1 MFETPGF
8 TGSHTTRI
16 LAKTGAGR
24 LVHDTDFCSRMR
36 FRADESERTKQKKMF
51 FYNSDSETCRRYI
64 HDIFRGPKVPRK
76 RWHGRIPTLD
86 GVGGGSG
93 VGTD

>member
-36 FRADESERTKQKKMF
+36 FRADESERTKQI
-51 FYNSDSETCRRYI
+51 RRS
-64 HDIFRGPKVPRK
+64 FKNFGAKPQK
-76 RWHGRIPTLD
+76 
-86 GVGGGSG
+86 GGSEMVYFVVRG
-93 VGTD
+93 VVYFSREAALAALRGE